1 MFTCHLVVAPL
12 SLCLVHLQILDI
24 LTASM
29 ETTITWEITV
39 LIIGEI
45 TPKDIILINMRN
57 HTDLHKNLKTND
69 SFMIPV

>member
-1 MFTCHLVVAPL
+1 
-12 SLCLVHLQILDI
+12 
-24 LTASM
+24 M

-39 LIIGEI
+39 LMIGEI
-45 TPKDIILINMRN
+45 TPKDIFLINTGN

>member
-29 ETTITWEITV
+29 ETTIIWEITV

-45 TPKDIILINMRN
+45 TPKDIVLINTGN